1 MSALKWGQGKGEG
14 AAGPSLFGLPLSSGH
29 FVLPRVLRRPVR
41 ILARLGVGDF
51 QAPRFSA
58 AIMSARAARFEQCL
72 WRLSRRP
79 RRWHRSEHHGPH
91 RLSPSIRSRSSAIA
105 QTSEI
110 DILDR
115 LELDG
120 WTSLIGF
127 DAEAARERISGLPWV
142 EHAAVRKVYPHT
154 LEVRVEERDAL
165 RALAAEAMICP
176 SSRRIGAV
184 IAPFSGGKQV
194 LLPLLI
200 GAGAPAKAP
209 DFLAKIEKYP
219 ELASRVKGYVR
230 VGDRRWDLKLD
241 NGITVKL
248 PEDGEDRRSPS
259 SSRWITTRGCC
270 RAISPPSTCAC
281 PTGWSCELTP
291 EAATQREAA
300 LNEKPKTP
308 EAQAGDEDMSWL
320 GGHGDASSRRSGTV

>member
-1 MSALKWGQGKGEG
+1 MSALKWGQGKGG

-29 FVLPRVLRRPVR
+29 FVLPRALRRPVR
-41 ILARLGVGDF
+41 ILARLGEGEF

-58 AIMSARAARFEQCL
+58 AIMSAVLLASSGAYGAYIGGHADGIIQSITARTGFAVDQVKVVGNHE
-72 WRLSRRP
+72 
-79 RRWHRSEHHGPH
+79 
-91 RLSPSIRSRSSAIA
+91 
-105 QTSEI
+105 TSEI

-127 DAEAARERISGLPWV
+127 DAEAARERIAGLPWIEV
-142 EHAAVRKVYPHT
+142 AAVRKVYPHT
-154 LEVRVEERDAL
+154 LEVRVEEREAFAL
-165 RALAAEAMICP
+165 WQQGSDLSVIEKD
-176 SSRRIGAV
+176 GAV

-219 ELASRVKGYVR
+219 DFASRIKGYIR
-230 VGDRRWDLKLD
+230 IGERRWDLKLD

-248 PEDGEDRRSPS
+248 PEDGEDQAIAELVKVDHDNGLL
-259 SSRWITTRGCC
+259 SRDIAAVDMRLTDRLVVQ
-270 RAISPPSTCAC
+270 
-281 PTGWSCELTP
+281 LTP

-300 LNEKPKTP
+300 LNEKPKTLKRKP
-308 EAQAGDEDMSWL
+308 E
-320 GGHGDASSRRSGTV
+320 TKI

>member
-1 MSALKWGQGKGEG
+1 MSALKWGQGKERG
-14 AAGPSLFGLPLSSGH
+14 AAGPALFGLPLSPGH

-41 ILARLGVGDF
+41 VLARLGVGEF

-58 AIMSARAARFEQCL
+58 AI
-72 WRLSRRP
+72 LSGVLIA
-79 RRWHRSEHHGPH
+79 S
-91 RLSPSIRSRSSAIA
+91 SSAYGAYLGGDVEGIVQSITA
-105 QTSEI
+105 RTGFAVDQVKVVGNRQTSEI

-127 DAEAARERISGLPWV
+127 NAEAARERISGLPWIEV
-142 EHAAVRKVYPHT
+142 AAVRKVYPHT
-154 LEVRVEERDAL
+154 LEVRVEEREPFAL
-165 RALAAEAMICP
+165 WQQGNDLSVIEKD
-176 SSRRIGAV
+176 GAV

-230 VGDRRWDLKLD
+230 VGERRWDLKLD

-248 PEDGEDRRSPS
+248 PEDGEDQAIAELVGMDRDKGLL
-259 SSRWITTRGCC
+259 SRDIAAVDMRLTDRLVVQ
-270 RAISPPSTCAC
+270 
-281 PTGWSCELTP
+281 LTP

-300 LNEKPKTP
+300 LSEKPKSLKRKP
-308 EAQAGDEDMSWL
+308 E
-320 GGHGDASSRRSGTV
+320 TKI